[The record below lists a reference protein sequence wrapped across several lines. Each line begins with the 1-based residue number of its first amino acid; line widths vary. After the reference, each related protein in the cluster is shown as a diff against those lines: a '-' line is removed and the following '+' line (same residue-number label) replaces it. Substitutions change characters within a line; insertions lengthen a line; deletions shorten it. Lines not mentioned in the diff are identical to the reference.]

1 MAQKTWTVPVS
12 SEGEV
17 TFPEELI
24 KAMDWDDGTI
34 LEWEFKTDGSISIKK
49 ANSDGPD
56 TAQLE

>member
-24 KAMDWDDGTI
+24 KAMDWEDGTV
-34 LEWEFKTDGSISIKK
+34 LEWEFKTDGSTSIKK
-49 ANSDGPD
+49 ANCDGLDKVQP
-56 TAQLE
+56 E

>member
-24 KAMDWDDGTI
+24 KAMDWEDGTV

-49 ANSDGPD
+49 ANCDGLD
-56 TAQLE
+56 KVQLE